1 MLLGLRLVLYQVM
14 GLKGSDMAQT
24 LAAAAPTP
32 QNHAQGGAG
41 VCVLFAAGPGG
52 HGAGMRPLS
61 DTANMGGGAVKTW
74 SSKSHAQSLKDKKFG

>member
-1 MLLGLRLVLYQVM
+1 MTWHKHWLQPLQLHRTTHKAEL
-14 GLKGSDMAQT
+14 
-24 LAAAAPTP
+24 
-32 QNHAQGGAG
+32 

-61 DTANMGGGAVKTW
+61 DTANMGGGAVKTG